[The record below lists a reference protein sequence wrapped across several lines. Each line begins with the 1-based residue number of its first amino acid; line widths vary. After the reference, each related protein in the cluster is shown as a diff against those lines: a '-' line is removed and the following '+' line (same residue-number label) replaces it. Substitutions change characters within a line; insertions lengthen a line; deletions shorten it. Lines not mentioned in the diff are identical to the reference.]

1 MAIFNSKLINYQM
14 IAACWCTIVN
24 TSDTTYRCF
33 KGPFS
38 SLPALK
44 VSLPQPDIELQS
56 GS

>member
-14 IAACWCTIVN
+14 VAACWCTIAN
-24 TSDTTYRCF
+24 TSDIYRCF